1 MNGDEIF
8 DELNILQPLIIQ
20 SIETAGEEIRAIDPP
35 SEFSDDHAIIERYF
49 EDILEVSFAVS
60 QAAEERD
67 SAAQQREFVRS
78 GEVQCEAALA
88 LSDAAQEITQ
98 FYNADSC

>member
-8 DELNILQPLIIQ
+8 DELNILQPPIIQ

-49 EDILEVSFAVS
+49 EDILEVSLAIS
-60 QAAEERD
+60 QAAEQRD
-67 SAAQQREFVRS
+67 SAGQQREFVRS
-78 GEVQCEAALA
+78 GEVQCETALA
-88 LSDAAQEITQ
+88 LSDAGHEITQ